1 MGGFMIVLVL
11 FLLFMIAA
19 GWKVFEKAGEP
30 GWAILVP
37 IYNGIVMCSIAKK
50 PWWWFLLMCIPY
62 VGVVWVIWVTN
73 RIAKAFGKSEGFT
86 VGLILLGF
94 IFWPILGFGDAEYN
108 SELLD

>member
-1 MGGFMIVLVL
+1 MLISVLLL
-11 FLLFMIAA
+11 FLLLMVAA

-37 IYNGIVMCSIAKK
+37 IYNGIVMCKIAKK
-50 PWWWFLLMCIPY
+50 PWWWLLLICIPY
-62 VGVVWVIWVTN
+62 VGVVWSIWLIN
-73 RIAKAFGKSEGFT
+73 RTAKAFGKDEGFT